1 MTSKSLKQIHD
12 EKSTT
17 YIEYDF
23 AIESKM
29 NKHEEGYN
37 KSTTDCNKC
46 NVNLQDEVYDKS
58 TRLYTSQQLV
68 STSLIQIRMKK
79 YMKRSSKCFEK
90 QMVSQPRSFGFH
102 RILKNVAIVLCHVS
116 MVYS

>member
-12 EKSTT
+12 EKSIT
-17 YIEYDF
+17 YIEFDF
-23 AIESKM
+23 VVESKI
-29 NKHEEGYN
+29 NKLEEGYN

-46 NVNLQDEVYDKS
+46 NENLQDEVYDKS

-68 STSLIQIRMKK
+68 STSLIQIHMKK

-90 QMVSQPRSFGFH
+90 QMVLQPCS
-102 RILKNVAIVLCHVS
+102 
-116 MVYS
+116 